1 MSAPDGL
8 FFSNNHEWIRF
19 LDDGRN
25 RAVIGITD
33 FAQQSLGD
41 ILFINLCVE
50 GDRFSPGD
58 AIGDIESIKSVSDII
73 CPIDGTVARINE
85 RVLETPDLINRD
97 PYDSWLVEMNSV
109 TDLSGLISEAEYEI
123 FISN

>member
-1 MSAPDGL
+1 MGAPDGL
-8 FFSNNHEWIRF
+8 FFSNNHEWIKF

-41 ILFINLCVE
+41 ILFINLCAE
-50 GDRFSPGD
+50 GDSFSSGD

-85 RVLETPDLINRD
+85 KVLETPDLINRD
-97 PYDSWLVEMNSV
+97 PYNSWLVEMNSI
-109 TDLSGLISEAEYEI
+109 TDLSGLISETEYEI